1 MNNTISNEII
11 YREAASNLI
20 DKINVARTY
29 LNVHKPSLGTYGEI
43 LLMNTLSN
51 LLPDDY
57 EISQGFVVD
66 CTSDKWISNQC
77 DIIIHRKDCGVVRIF
92 GYTKLIDVKYV
103 DVVIEIKSSISEK
116 TFHSTLKAFERL
128 ASKGVVS
135 TFIFVYGRLTRRSL
149 SNWLFSYHEIS
160 TDTSIITSETSKF
173 DWPDKEWLPK
183 GIASLYNNTFY
194 SLSHIQT
201 IDNDCI
207 GYLAY
212 NIHDYEDKAISSLQE
227 FLNVVA
233 QSINV
238 DFEIN
243 TEHYSLKNGIPLFQI

>member
-1 MNNTISNEII
+1 
-11 YREAASNLI
+11 
-20 DKINVARTY
+20 
-29 LNVHKPSLGTYGEI
+29 
-43 LLMNTLSN
+43 MNTLSN

-183 GIASLYNNTFY
+183 GIDFY
-194 SLSHIQT
+194 FIIILLLVFLIYKPSIM
-201 IDNDCI
+201 IA
-207 GYLAY
+207 LAIWLIIFMITKIKQLAVY
-212 NIHDYEDKAISSLQE
+212 
-227 FLNVVA
+227 
-233 QSINV
+233 
-238 DFEIN
+238 
-243 TEHYSLKNGIPLFQI
+243 KNF

>member
-1 MNNTISNEII
+1 MNNTISNEIK
-11 YREAASNLI
+11 YRKAASNLI
-20 DKINVARTY
+20 EQIVEVRSF
-29 LNVHKPSLGTYGEI
+29 LNVHKPSLGAYGEF
-43 LLMNTLSN
+43 LLMNTLSH

-57 EISQGFVVD
+57 EASQGFVVD
-66 CTSDKWISNQC
+66 YTGDKWISNQC

-103 DVVIEIKSSISEK
+103 NAVIEVKSSINEK
-116 TFHSTLKAFERL
+116 TFHSTLKAFKKL

-135 TFIFVYGRLTRRSL
+135 TFIFVYGKLTRSSL

-160 TDTSIITSETSKF
+160 TDTNIMIGETSKF
-173 DWPDKEWLPK
+173 DWPDQEWLPK
-183 GIASLYNNTFY
+183 GIASLHNNTFY

-201 IDNDCI
+201 VNNDCI
-207 GYLAY
+207 GYLTY
-212 NIHDYEDKAISSLQE
+212 NIHDNEDKAISSLQE
-227 FLNVVA
+227 FLNIVA

-243 TEHYSLKNGIPLFQI
+243 TEHYSLKDGIPLFQM

>member
-1 MNNTISNEII
+1 MSNIISNEIR
-11 YREAASNLI
+11 YRKAASNLI
-20 DKINVARTY
+20 EQIREARSY
-29 LNVHKPSLGTYGEI
+29 LKVHKPSLGAYGEF
-43 LLMNTLSN
+43 LLIDTLSC

-57 EISQGFVVD
+57 EVSQGFVID
-66 CTSDKWISNQC
+66 FTRDKWISNQC

-103 DVVIEIKSSISEK
+103 DAVIEVKSSISEK

-135 TFIFVYGRLTRRSL
+135 TFIFVYGKLTRRSL
-149 SNWLFSYHEIS
+149 SSWLFSYHEIS
-160 TDTSIITSETSKF
+160 TDTSIMTNETTKF